1 MPRLYASQTIHHQER
16 LISLPEPSRAR
27 NPYPPDVH
35 FVTLQEREII
45 LIGTAHVS
53 QESATLV
60 RQVISTEH
68 PDCVCVELDP
78 PRFAALSQERRWE
91 NLNLRDI
98 IRQRQLSIL
107 IVTLI
112 LAAYQKKLGGQ
123 LGVMPGAEML
133 EAVNIARAHNIPI
146 AMCDRDVRLTLK
158 RAWRSTPFFKKLTL
172 VSTLVGSVFAA
183 PKVSEETLREI
194 RQQDVLTELLEELGK
209 ALPTL
214 RQVLIDERDQ
224 YLAEKI
230 RQTAGRRLVAVVG
243 AAHVNGI
250 RAILLADQPV
260 ALECLETVPPASQL
274 WRWLGWGI
282 PALIVG
288 SLFGIAWQKGAVVAG
303 SNALFW
309 ILATGIPCALGALCA
324 LAHPVT
330 VVTAFL
336 AAPIT
341 TLLPVIGAGYVTAF
355 VQAYLRPPLVRE
367 FQSLADDIYQP
378 RKWLENRVL
387 RIFLTF
393 LLPNLGSAIG
403 ASIGGY
409 EILSNLF

>member
-1 MPRLYASQTIHHQER
+1 MLFPSQTIHQQEMT
-16 LISLPEPSRAR
+16 ISLYEPSGAR
-27 NPYPPDVH
+27 NPYPSDVH
-35 FVTLQEREII
+35 FVTLQEREIL

-60 RQVISTEH
+60 RQVISQEY

-78 PRFAALSQERRWE
+78 QRFAALSQERRWE

-98 IRQRQLSIL
+98 IRTRQLSIL

-123 LGVMPGAEML
+123 LGVMPGAEMV

-146 AMCDRDVRLTLK
+146 ALCDRDVRLTLK
-158 RAWRSTPFFKKLTL
+158 RAWRSTPFFKKLML
-172 VSTLVGSVFAA
+172 VSTLVGSVFEA

-250 RAILLADQPV
+250 RATLLAQQPV
-260 ALECLETVPPASQL
+260 ALERLETVPPASRVWQ
-274 WRWLGWGI
+274 WVGWGI

-288 SLFGIAWQKGAVVAG
+288 ALLYIAWQKGAVVAS

-309 ILATGIPCALGALCA
+309 ILVTGLPCALGALCA

-330 VVTAFL
+330 VATAFI

-341 TLLPVIGAGYVTAF
+341 TLLPVIGAGYVTAL

-378 RKWLENRVL
+378 RKWLQNRVL

-409 EILSNLF
+409 EIISNLF

>member
-1 MPRLYASQTIHHQER
+1 
-16 LISLPEPSRAR
+16 
-27 NPYPPDVH
+27 VH

-53 QESATLV
+53 HESAALV
-60 RQVISTEH
+60 RQVIHDEH

-78 PRFAALSQERRWE
+78 QRFAALSQERRWE
-91 NLNLRDI
+91 DVDLRDI
-98 IRQRQLSIL
+98 IRKRQLSTL

-112 LAAYQKKLGGQ
+112 LASYQKKLGRQ

-133 EAVNIARAHNIPI
+133 EAVKIAHAKDIPI
-146 AMCDRDVRLTLK
+146 ALCDRDVRLTLK
-158 RAWRSTPFFKKLTL
+158 RAWRSTPFFKKLML
-172 VSTLVGSVFAA
+172 VSTLVSSVFEP

-209 ALPTL
+209 AMPTL
-214 RQVLIDERDQ
+214 RKVLIDERDQ

-230 RQTAGRRLVAVVG
+230 RQTAGRRLVAIVG
-243 AAHVNGI
+243 AAHVNGV
-250 RAILLADQPV
+250 RATLLADQPV
-260 ALECLETVPPASQL
+260 ALAPLETVPPVSPL
-274 WRWLGWGI
+274 WRLVGWGI
-282 PALIVG
+282 PALIMG
-288 SLFGIAWQKGAVVAG
+288 ALLLIAWQQGAVVAG

-309 ILATGIPCALGALCA
+309 LLATGIPCALGAVCA

-330 VVTAFL
+330 VATAFV
-336 AAPIT
+336 AAPVT
-341 TLLPVIGAGYVTAF
+341 TLTPVIGAGYVTAC
-355 VQAYLRPPLVRE
+355 VQAYFRPPLVRE

-378 RKWLENRVL
+378 RKWLQNRVL